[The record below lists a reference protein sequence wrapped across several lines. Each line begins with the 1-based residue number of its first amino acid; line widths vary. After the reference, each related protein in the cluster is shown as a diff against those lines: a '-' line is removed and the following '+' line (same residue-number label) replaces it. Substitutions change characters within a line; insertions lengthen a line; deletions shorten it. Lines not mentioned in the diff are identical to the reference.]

1 MNSLL
6 FFIFLSLNLV
16 LSNTTTGTVVKMK
29 LMSAKMLRNI
39 TSNQKVILKND
50 DAIIISE
57 HLTGMSQVL
66 TRYILVQ

>member
-1 MNSLL
+1 
-6 FFIFLSLNLV
+6 
-16 LSNTTTGTVVKMK
+16 MK